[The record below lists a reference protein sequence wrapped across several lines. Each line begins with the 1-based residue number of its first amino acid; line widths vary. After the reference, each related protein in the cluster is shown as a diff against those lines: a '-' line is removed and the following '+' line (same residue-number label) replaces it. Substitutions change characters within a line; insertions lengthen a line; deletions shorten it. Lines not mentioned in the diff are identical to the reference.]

1 MDHKRPKADVVFGDA
16 GSLEDDR
23 LGEQINNP
31 DTATLDAPQG
41 LEGTPVVGFDYTKLD
56 EPTRASLKSAA
67 ERIRCHMQRTQDQI
81 IAIGQELINAKGA
94 LEHGRFGNW
103 IAAEFGMSDQT
114 ARRFMHVAKRFG
126 KTNTVLDFTPS
137 ILYELA
143 APSASDEV
151 VQVALD
157 RAAAGEKLTR
167 DDVREIK
174 KELSAIAAH
183 PDARTALRQVAKEVR
198 ATEQTARHQERQ
210 RELEKIAERNPE
222 LPTGRLFSF
231 VLIDVPRHQ
240 DAYADDTGSEKA
252 PENHF
257 PTMSFKELCDFS
269 IDSFA
274 APDAV
279 LAYWSTAASLLDD
292 LDILAEWGF
301 IALRSRYSTGEL
313 IRGPDGGPAGRIGGG
328 RYGSYQIWRKQRLGK
343 QTGTG
348 RWFRDQHE
356 MLILC
361 RRGNAP
367 APLPGTQDQSV
378 FDAPIGEH
386 SEKPH
391 DHVRA
396 WIDRC
401 WPDMEKIEVFARG
414 AAPKGWTFWGNQV
427 SASDCSEHVVAP
439 HPVTAE
445 SRSEDVTP
453 PSREV
458 RPPKTVAQLA
468 AIYLAIPHATK
479 RDEDHA
485 RRLGER
491 ILPVLGH
498 RTLEKCGPLAVW
510 RCKRLRTSRSSL
522 RRDDKVWR
530 DFWDWA
536 RAHGHL
542 PVAA

>member
-1 MDHKRPKADVVFGDA
+1 MPPMDLKKPKAGVGLGDA
-16 GSLEDDR
+16 GSLEGDQF
-23 LGEQINNP
+23 GEQIGNSI
-31 DTATLDAPQG
+31 DASQG
-41 LEGTPVVGFDYTKLD
+41 QEGFNYVELD
-56 EPTRASLKSAA
+56 EPTRDSVKAAA
-67 ERIRCHMQRTQDQI
+67 ERIRCHLTQVHRE
-81 IAIGQELINAKGA
+81 ATAVGQELIQVKAA
-94 LEHGRFGNW
+94 LGHGHFGKW
-103 IAAEFGMSDQT
+103 IKAEFKMSDQT
-114 ARRFMHVAKRFG
+114 ALNLMNLAKRFG
-126 KTNTVLDFTPS
+126 SQIPNGLEIQTS
-137 ILYELA
+137 ALYALA
-143 APSASDEV
+143 APSTPEEV

-157 RAAAGEKLTR
+157 RAAAGQKLTR
-167 DDVREIK
+167 EDVREIK

-198 ATEQTARHQERQ
+198 ATEQMARHQERQ

-222 LPTGRLFSF
+222 LPTGRLFSL
-231 VLIDVPRHQ
+231 VLIDVPRHH

-257 PTMSFKELCDFS
+257 PTMSLKELCDFS

-274 APDAV
+274 APDAI

-292 LDILAEWGF
+292 LDIIAEWGF
-301 IALRSRYSTGEL
+301 IALRSRNSTGEL
-313 IRGPDGGPAGRIGGG
+313 IRGPDGEPAGPIGGG
-328 RYGSYQIWRKQRLGK
+328 RYGSYQVWRKQRAGK

-367 APLPGTQDQSV
+367 APLPGTQDHSV

-414 AAPKGWTFWGNQV
+414 AAPKGWTFWGNQA
-427 SASDCSEHVVAP
+427 SSSDCSEHVVAQYFD
-439 HPVTAE
+439 TRE

-453 PSREV
+453 PPSSEV

-468 AIYLAIPHATK
+468 AIYLTIPHATK
-479 RDEDHA
+479 REEDHA
-485 RRLGER
+485 RRLSER
-491 ILPVLGH
+491 ILPVLGR

-522 RRDDKVWR
+522 RRDDEVWR
-530 DFWDWA
+530 DFWEWA

-542 PVAA
+542 PIGALRW